1 MRTLENFNKSR
12 TLNFVFRQLNQ
23 AYTTVTYL
31 HSIRIGYTNG
41 YLEDS
46 RLVELENIDSLLEE
60 VVAAPHIA
68 TVRNILLK
76 PYCTVFNYERQPKQF
91 IKKFTANLDDCLG
104 TGSNDVL
111 EMYIKNPEL
120 TDTAGP
126 VTIKGVILNVQEEIL
141 RTDSLIVDAILGQGD
156 ALDCFNLRI
165 QDAEAERAYLQNAQM
180 QVDMNLKQD
189 EMALK
194 RDTQQTE
201 NDIKQR
207 EISLKETLQGFQ
219 LNLLS
224 NVDPEVQI
232 DKFKKVL
239 SDCCEVPQSGCCC
252 AKCAEMYKN

>member
-1 MRTLENFNKSR
+1 
-12 TLNFVFRQLNQ
+12 
-23 AYTTVTYL
+23 
-31 HSIRIGYTNG
+31 
-41 YLEDS
+41 LEDS

-76 PYCTVFNYERQPKQF
+76 PYCAVFNYERQPKQF

-180 QVDMNLKQD
+180 QVDMNIKQD

-194 RDTQQTE
+194 QAAQEME
-201 NDIKQR
+201 NYVKEKEIELRIEMYNLQKDIIQ
-207 EISLKETLQGFQ
+207 S
-219 LNLLS
+219 
-224 NVDPEVQI
+224 VDPEVQI
-232 DKFKKVL
+232 EKFKKVFTN
-239 SDCCEVPQSGCCC
+239 CCDVPQSGCCC